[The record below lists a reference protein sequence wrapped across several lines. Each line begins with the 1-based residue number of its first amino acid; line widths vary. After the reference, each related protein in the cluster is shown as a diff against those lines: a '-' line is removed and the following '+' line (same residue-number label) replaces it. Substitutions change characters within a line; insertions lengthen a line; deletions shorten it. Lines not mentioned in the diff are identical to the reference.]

1 MFFNKKNQENSEFTR
16 EELQDILTGVKEL
29 SMDDLAKV
37 FGGRVPLAGD
47 EREEYTLDADE
58 IERDIFGSK
67 F

>member
-1 MFFNKKNQENSEFTR
+1 MFFNKEKQENTEFTR

-37 FGGRVPLAGD
+37 FGGVHAGD
-47 EREEYTLDADE
+47 EREEYTLDEAE
-58 IERDIFGSK
+58 IEKDIFGSK

>member
-1 MFFNKKNQENSEFTR
+1 MFEKENQGNTEFTR

-29 SMDDLAKV
+29 SMDDLAKI
-37 FGGRVPLAGD
+37 FGRGAGD